1 MKSIQPRSDCPI
13 SYTLDILGDKWML
26 LILRDM
32 IFEKKESYK
41 EFMQSEEGIATNV
54 LADRLSLLE
63 SEKFITKKV
72 SPANKKSFVYRLTD
86 KGITLIPLIM
96 EITLWGSAFN
106 PKGGNKELLKKLK
119 KDKEGV
125 VAEFTT
131 KMKERAFKT
140 SAKV

>member
-32 IFEKKESYK
+32 IFAEKESYK

-72 SPANKKSFVYRLTD
+72 SPANKKSFVYRLAD
-86 KGITLIPLIM
+86 KGIALIPLIM
-96 EITLWGSAFN
+96 EVTLWGSTFN

-131 KMKERAFKT
+131 KMKERAFK
-140 SAKV
+140 SGARV